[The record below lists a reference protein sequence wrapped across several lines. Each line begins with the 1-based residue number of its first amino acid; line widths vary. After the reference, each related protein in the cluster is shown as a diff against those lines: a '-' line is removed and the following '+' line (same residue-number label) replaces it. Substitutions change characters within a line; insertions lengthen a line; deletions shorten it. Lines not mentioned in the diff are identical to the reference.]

1 MRREYRHTSQHVRHA
16 RVEMH
21 VGVANP
27 RCRGKRSRR
36 SRRMH
41 NPQFYV
47 SGKRPMQDEW
57 ALIFF
62 EISATCATSLL
73 NTNVF
78 SCFWY
83 NLHDKGLY
91 LPVMNQCWFI
101 QWVRIAWKDMNPYI
115 YSLFLTIPIFQFVGQ
130 VYSFFYKCFS
140 WIYIYT
146 NITDEYVIMYA
157 YWVYTKLLNE
167 NIKQFLWHST

>member
-1 MRREYRHTSQHVRHA
+1 MRREYRERFLRHRLQRKPLVSNPDMHHGTCVTRTSRHGRHA

-36 SRRMH
+36 SRRMR

-57 ALIFF
+57 ALILS

-83 NLHDKGLY
+83 NLHDKGSY

-101 QWVRIAWKDMNPYI
+101 QWVRIVWNDMNPYT

-130 VYSFFYKCFS
+130 VYSFFYKCIS
-140 WIYIYT
+140 WIY
-146 NITDEYVIMYA
+146 EYKY
-157 YWVYTKLLNE
+157 
-167 NIKQFLWHST
+167 